1 MKATAPFP
9 LRLHRDFCGLAAKG
23 MGERGAVSIR
33 TALHILL
40 FSFLLL
46 TIITFAMSS
55 QYAGAQAQRTPI
67 PLVTLVPPTLLPP
80 APTATATPPL
90 TQSALARIKSNNT
103 LVVGFLYNVNRFA
116 LPTGTGSPDNPDI
129 DGFEPDLAQ
138 AIADDWGVKLQ
149 PKQVTHLN
157 GRDMLLSGQID
168 LLMGQSMVSRDDQSQ
183 VDFSDPVLI
192 SKTIALVNQDFTGK
206 NITDLAGQTVGVVI
220 GSRAEHAF
228 NVWMQANGL
237 KSTINRYPMMDAA
250 LRALT
255 GKQVTAVVGDR
266 WELDAHVNGVVLD
279 VKPLDGVFETEP
291 YAIAMRRYDDNLR
304 TLVNRT
310 LQRLVSS
317 KRLDPIYDANF
328 PGDLLPA
335 SDRPTLRVWTGLDDD
350 KRAIADFPTDI
361 IMPTQPVIPRIK
373 NGQPLRIAGLGAP
386 LDATGKQPLLD
397 GFNQAMVNEMT
408 RRWGIQAQIVPDSY
422 GKGEDMVASGQADL
436 AVGIEPHWGSVDRVD
451 FVAIYAEHSYRII
464 IPAGTNAIKAFSDL
478 FATNRQFGYFTDDP
492 GALDAA
498 KQQAQKSNLAVD
510 TLKPIKLQTDDDA
523 LSHLN
528 DRTANLIFGDS
539 LRLYPLAQTYP
550 KQIQLLDPEYGG
562 GKQVAFAVPRND
574 ADFRVLVEATLQD
587 MARDGTY
594 QKIWQSN
601 FGIGTPLSVIVWP
614 GSSTVFGIKT
624 SG

>member
-1 MKATAPFP
+1 MKKLLRKLSVDRYPRNEKVMKAT
-9 LRLHRDFCGLAAKG
+9 G
-23 MGERGAVSIR
+23 MGEAVNIGN
-33 TALHILL
+33 ALHILL
-40 FSFLLL
+40 FSLLIL
-46 TIITFAMSS
+46 TAAFVVSS

-103 LVVGFLYNVNRFA
+103 LIVGFLYNVNLFA

-149 PKQVTHLN
+149 PRQVTQLN
-157 GRDMLLSGQID
+157 ARDMLLGGQID
-168 LLMGQSMVSRDDQSQ
+168 LLMGQSVVSRDNQSLI
-183 VDFSDPVLI
+183 DYSDPVFL
-192 SKTIALVNQDFTGK
+192 SKDVALVNSDFTGK
-206 NITDLAGQTVGVVI
+206 DIPDLAGQTVAVVT
-220 GSRAEHAF
+220 GSRAERAYKA
-228 NVWMQANGL
+228 WMQANGL
-237 KSTINRYPMMDAA
+237 QSTVNEYPMLDDA

-255 GKQVTAVVGDR
+255 SKQVAAVIGDR
-266 WELDAHVNGVVLD
+266 WELHARVSGVMQGVQLL
-279 VKPLDGVFETEP
+279 PGVFQTEP

-304 TLVNRT
+304 TLVDRT
-310 LQRLVSS
+310 LQRLVES
-317 KRLDPIYDANF
+317 KRLDPIYDTNF

-335 SDRPTLRVWTGLDDD
+335 SDRPTIRVWTGLDDD
-350 KRAIADFPTDI
+350 KRAIADFPTDV
-361 IMPTQPVIPRIK
+361 IMPTQPIIPRIK
-373 NGQPLRIAGLGAP
+373 NGQPVRIAGLGAP

-397 GFNQAMVNEMT
+397 GFNQAMINEMT

-498 KQQAQKSNLAVD
+498 KQQAQKSNIVVD
-510 TLKPIKLQTDDDA
+510 SLKPIKLQTDEDA

-550 KQIQLLDPEYGG
+550 KFVQLLDPQYGG